1 MEQKEVHAGKCFSL
15 SYLYGSQIWRKP
27 TSFMTFGELKLDFF
41 LYNKENE
48 VVSSLILKF
57 N

>member
-1 MEQKEVHAGKCFSL
+1 MWNRKRFVQANAFL
-15 SYLYGSQIWRKP
+15 YLYGSQIWRKP

-41 LYNKENE
+41 LYNKENS